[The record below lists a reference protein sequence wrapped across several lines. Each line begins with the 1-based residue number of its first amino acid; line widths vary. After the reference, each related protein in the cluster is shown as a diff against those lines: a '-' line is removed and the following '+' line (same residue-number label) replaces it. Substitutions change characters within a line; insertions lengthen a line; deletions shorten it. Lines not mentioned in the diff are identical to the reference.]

1 MKIAIVGHGFV
12 GKALENGLRDNVE
25 ALIIDPIYNNNI
37 SNLSNFSPNIIFL
50 CVPTPMNEDGSQDV
64 VL

>member
-12 GKALENGLRDNVE
+12 GKALENDSEIMG
-25 ALIIDPIYNNNI
+25 ALLIDPIYNNNI

-50 CVPTPMNEDGSQDV
+50 CLPTQ
-64 VL
+64 